1 MHLTRRGGGG
11 AESPMLVKL
20 LEGVCATD
28 PRAPGF
34 PDRLEGQVAVP
45 LLDGA
50 DPQRMP

>member
-1 MHLTRRGGGG
+1 
-11 AESPMLVKL
+11 MLVKL
-20 LEGVCATD
+20 LEDACTTD